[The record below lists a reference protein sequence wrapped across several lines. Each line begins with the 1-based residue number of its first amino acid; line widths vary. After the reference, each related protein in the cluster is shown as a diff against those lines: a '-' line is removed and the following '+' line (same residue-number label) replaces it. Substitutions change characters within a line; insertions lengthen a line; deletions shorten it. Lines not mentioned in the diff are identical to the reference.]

1 MKLFY
6 KFSLSLIIDSKIF
19 YRRQITRSLQISRRL
34 WCISILTLLLLPPL
48 HAEEVL
54 RLPLD
59 PIIRDSTIQRFEY
72 TYELAHKMLKR
83 FLKMNAA
90 NPHDID
96 ALSFKEL
103 VRLAAVNG
111 LINNPEDWFVY
122 RKARNDTSHGYDENK
137 AVLVYNQIQPFA
149 QSATSLLIELKKRI
163 NQV

>member
-1 MKLFY
+1 MLHNALCFFCDY
-6 KFSLSLIIDSKIF
+6 KGLNMTLDISAFAKALESL
-19 YRRQITRSLQISRRL
+19 
-34 WCISILTLLLLPPL
+34 
-48 HAEEVL
+48 EEVL